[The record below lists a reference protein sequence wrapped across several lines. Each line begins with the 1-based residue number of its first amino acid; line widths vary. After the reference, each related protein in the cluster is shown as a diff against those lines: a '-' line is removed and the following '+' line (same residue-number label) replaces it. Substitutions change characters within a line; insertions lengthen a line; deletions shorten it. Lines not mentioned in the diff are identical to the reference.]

1 MRHCLFNHLTLQISN
16 KSHVPT
22 HEQHKITALLKSP
35 HPSESALARVREGG
49 RKQRRPRSA
58 PRTPYALM
66 RRSRNA
72 DKHEERANREPTNET
87 RLKSF
92 VIYAV
97 AARSVGGGNAAL
109 GYPSLPRSSFP
120 PPSRPFHSFLPSMNW
135 KVFFRKMRGL
145 HFHFVLRFLATWICM
160 HTIPHPQRQRRR
172 REGRREGGSKQRLF
186 SESLLRKRQR
196 KPRRLILLLRLLCWV
211 ISLERCA

>member
-1 MRHCLFNHLTLQISN
+1 MRHCLCNHLTLQISN

-92 VIYAV
+92 VIYVVAGRGAV
-97 AARSVGGGNAAL
+97 GRWRWRERGL
-109 GYPSLPRSSFP
+109 GLSLPPPPSPSLPFP
-120 PPSRPFHSFLPSMNW
+120 
-135 KVFFRKMRGL
+135 
-145 HFHFVLRFLATWICM
+145 
-160 HTIPHPQRQRRR
+160 
-172 REGRREGGSKQRLF
+172 
-186 SESLLRKRQR
+186 LLRA
-196 KPRRLILLLRLLCWV
+196 PSILPFLR
-211 ISLERCA
+211 

>member
-109 GYPSLPRSSFP
+109 GYPSLPLPPPPFLSPSFAPLPFFPSFDELEGFLPKNARASFP
-120 PPSRPFHSFLPSMNW
+120 FRASLPRHVDLHAYDSPPA
-135 KVFFRKMRGL
+135 
-145 HFHFVLRFLATWICM
+145 ATAAK
-160 HTIPHPQRQRRR
+160 
-172 REGRREGGSKQRLF
+172 EGGTEGGRKQAETIF
-186 SESLLRKRQR
+186 
-196 KPRRLILLLRLLCWV
+196 
-211 ISLERCA
+211 